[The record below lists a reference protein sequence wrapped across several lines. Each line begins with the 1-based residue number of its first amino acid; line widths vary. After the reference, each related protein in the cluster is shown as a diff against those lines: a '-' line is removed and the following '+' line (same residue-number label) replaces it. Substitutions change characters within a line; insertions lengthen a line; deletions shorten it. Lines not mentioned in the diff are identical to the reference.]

1 MQNFSFL
8 ASKLREEFD
17 VAMDGPHFFHAD
29 CGRAINV
36 VIFLTSL
43 EDQF

>member
-17 VAMDGPHFFHAD
+17 VAMDGPHFFPAD
-29 CGRAINV
+29 HGRAINI
-36 VIFLTSL
+36 VIFLTFL
-43 EDQF
+43 ENQF